1 MLVCIYVCVC
11 VCVWESW
18 RQKGAQEVLTVE
30 IKEELEGAERRE
42 AQSNT
47 RERERERERFSEYS
61 NLSF

>member
-1 MLVCIYVCVC
+1 M
-11 VCVWESW
+11 
-18 RQKGAQEVLTVE
+18 E

-47 RERERERERFSEYS
+47 RERERERFSEYS

>member
-1 MLVCIYVCVC
+1 M
-11 VCVWESW
+11 
-18 RQKGAQEVLTVE
+18 E

-47 RERERERERFSEYS
+47 RERERFSEYS

>member
-1 MLVCIYVCVC
+1 MPACICVC

-47 RERERERERFSEYS
+47 RERERFSEYS